1 MNKRL
6 IQIDHD
12 TGEVVDGFVAYVVPK
27 RKNGFQQGWLA
38 MAQNGAEILAQ
49 SDLGANDFKVLMK
62 LLSVLDYENLIQVSQ
77 VDIARELDMHRQ
89 HVQRSI
95 KLFIQL
101 GIILEG
107 VKIGISRSYRLNP
120 SFGWKGSAKGHR
132 EALHEHLKV
141 IKDKGAH
148 GAALATLATCAHL
161 SPDNQAKGY
170 TTQSCEIP
178 LCSRARGSRPLTPQN
193 PLNECLR
200 HTVLTARP
208 PRVLLTPV
216 GAAHTRVR
224 HGRGAGKP
232 PAPLPQSVGSPPTCK
247 GWAAKRL
254 LRKP

>member
-12 TGEVVDGFVAYVVPK
+12 TGEVVDGFCCLRSTK
-27 RKNGFQQGWLA
+27 TQKWFSTKGWLA

-77 VDIARELDMHRQ
+77 ADIARELDMHRQ

-95 KLFIQL
+95 KQLIQL

-141 IKDKGAH
+141 IK
-148 GAALATLATCAHL
+148 
-161 SPDNQAKGY
+161 
-170 TTQSCEIP
+170 
-178 LCSRARGSRPLTPQN
+178 
-193 PLNECLR
+193 
-200 HTVLTARP
+200 
-208 PRVLLTPV
+208 
-216 GAAHTRVR
+216 
-224 HGRGAGKP
+224 
-232 PAPLPQSVGSPPTCK
+232 
-247 GWAAKRL
+247 
-254 LRKP
+254 

>member
-12 TGEVVDGFVAYVVPK
+12 TGEVVVDGFVAYVVPK

-38 MAQNGAEILAQ
+38 MAQNGVEILAQ

-77 VDIARELDMHRQ
+77 ADIARELDMHRQ

-95 KLFIQL
+95 KRLIQL

-132 EALHEHLKV
+132 EALHEHLKIV
-141 IKDKGAH
+141 K
-148 GAALATLATCAHL
+148 
-161 SPDNQAKGY
+161 
-170 TTQSCEIP
+170 
-178 LCSRARGSRPLTPQN
+178 
-193 PLNECLR
+193 
-200 HTVLTARP
+200 
-208 PRVLLTPV
+208 
-216 GAAHTRVR
+216 
-224 HGRGAGKP
+224 
-232 PAPLPQSVGSPPTCK
+232 
-247 GWAAKRL
+247 
-254 LRKP
+254 

>member
-77 VDIARELDMHRQ
+77 ADIARELDMHRQ

-95 KLFIQL
+95 KRLIQL

-120 SFGWKGSAKGHR
+120 SFGWKAQLRATGGSAR
-132 EALHEHLKV
+132 ALEGYQV
-141 IKDKGAH
+141 IKGRRAH

-161 SPDNQAKGY
+161 SPDNQARLHNAI
-170 TTQSCEIP
+170 S
-178 LCSRARGSRPLTPQN
+178 ARFHCAL
-193 PLNECLR
+193 
-200 HTVLTARP
+200 
-208 PRVLLTPV
+208 
-216 GAAHTRVR
+216 
-224 HGRGAGKP
+224 
-232 PAPLPQSVGSPPTCK
+232 
-247 GWAAKRL
+247 
-254 LRKP
+254 